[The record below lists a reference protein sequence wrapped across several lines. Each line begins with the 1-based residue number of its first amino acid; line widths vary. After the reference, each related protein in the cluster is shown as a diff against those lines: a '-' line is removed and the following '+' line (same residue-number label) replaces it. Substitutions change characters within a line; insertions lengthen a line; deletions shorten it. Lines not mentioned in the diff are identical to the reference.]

1 MVWGLFPVES
11 FPGAQ
16 KYYFFHRGTYKAGRR
31 DCDVIIQN
39 DKGVSR
45 IHAEL
50 VVDAMTS
57 WDPLNISSSFLSDV
71 RIIDKSKYG
80 TFINK
85 EKGSKPLNEFPNK
98 ETTLKNGDLVSFGTG
113 NAVFRF
119 SFVPLIF
126 FIHCAKSFQL
136 DPSLQ
141 EVISSIGACITRDWN
156 PSCTHVL
163 VDESSSVSEE
173 LIDAI
178 MAKKPVVT
186 TDWVKVVAEKNIH
199 TELPSFTDHI
209 PKVTLEGISVKIVE
223 PKDRENCLAG
233 HTFVLG
239 PSHLYKFGDR
249 LKPLLEVCNAK
260 ILTVDEFSS
269 TSQTS
274 VDGANNPM
282 VLVISAERVNEF
294 NRFHHIN
301 SLSRVTD
308 TKLVAA
314 VLTGHFDSSVMESPS
329 IAVSSSH
336 STDETIVAD
345 SDVEMDT
352 ATSDHIASGARSEA
366 ATRYE
371 EKEVLLKNHEDG
383 TSDKMNISSFKVEE
397 GGLIERKHKGD
408 ESITSENQNSD
419 IIYSQDLIVRNAV
432 SSSLNHSLK
441 KNIVNFK
448 CFRKRETP
456 SGNSFKDLIPFSKY
470 PHKESDCGSEVTEY
484 VIKEKK
490 RKQMEAVAED
500 LFNSEKVKRH
510 GAARSSLRD
519 LFARH

>member
-98 ETTLKNGDLVSFGTG
+98 ETTLKNGDLVSFGT
-113 NAVFRF
+113 
-119 SFVPLIF
+119 
-126 FIHCAKSFQL
+126 
-136 DPSLQ
+136 
-141 EVISSIGACITRDWN
+141 GACITRDWN

-345 SDVEMDT
+345 SDLEMDT
-352 ATSDHIASGARSEA
+352 ATSDHIASSARSEA

-397 GGLIERKHKGD
+397 GGLLERKHKGD

-500 LFNSEKVKRH
+500 LFNSEKVW
-510 GAARSSLRD
+510 LNYCIMTQ
-519 LFARH
+519 LY